1 MANATTELKTLM
13 ERAYATLKGSE
24 RGISTMVDEAS
35 DNYRVRYNGRAFFI
49 VARERLKGAKIIC
62 VYGDVMMQMFEYD
75 MDDVERRRLLAA
87 QQKALARSVVVAQ
100 PTSAAAAIP
109 RLADMNIMQLL
120 THVISHAHSDPYL
133 CLGLRKDQPV
143 ADAHKQ
149 FRQLSLRIHPDKL
162 KHDMAQH
169 AFQALQLAH
178 QTIVQAAQ
186 KA

>member
-1 MANATTELKTLM
+1 MATAELKTLM
-13 ERAYATLKGSE
+13 ERAYATLKSCE

-62 VYGDVMMQMFEYD
+62 VSGDVVMQMFEYD
-75 MDDVERRRLLAA
+75 MDDIERRRMLAA

-109 RLADMNIMQLL
+109 SLADMNVTQLL
-120 THVISHAHSDPYL
+120 THIISFSNSDPHL

-162 KHDMAQH
+162 KNDMAKP

-178 QTIVQAAQ
+178 QKIVQAAQ